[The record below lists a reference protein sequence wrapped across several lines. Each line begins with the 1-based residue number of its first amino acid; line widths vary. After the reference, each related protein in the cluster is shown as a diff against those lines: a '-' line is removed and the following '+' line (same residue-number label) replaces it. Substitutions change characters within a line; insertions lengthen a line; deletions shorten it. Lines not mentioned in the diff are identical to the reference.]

1 MEQAVL
7 NEILKKHSY
16 WLKGLEC
23 GERADLSG
31 ADLRGANLSE
41 ANLSRADLSGAD
53 LRRANLSEANLSE
66 ANLSGANLSEA
77 NLRRADLRGA
87 NIIGTNLY
95 RVNLS
100 EANLRGAYLS
110 EADLRVVY
118 LYGADLRRANLSGAN
133 LSEANLRRADL
144 RGANI
149 IGTNLY
155 RVNLS
160 EANLRGAYLSEADL
174 SGADLEYIDLSKA
187 KNVPFIPMTCPES
200 GSFIGWK
207 KAGDKIIKLEIL
219 EDSRRSSSTGRKC
232 RCDKAKVL
240 AIENIDGTDSG
251 LKEICSDHDS
261 SFIYKIGEI
270 VEEPNF
276 CTDRFIECAPG
287 IHFFINRGEAVG
299 YV

>member
-31 ADLRGANLSE
+31 ADLRRANLSE

-53 LRRANLSEANLSE
+53 LRIANLSEANLSE
-66 ANLSGANLSEA
+66 ANLSEA

-87 NIIGTNLY
+87 DLRGANIYGAD
-95 RVNLS
+95 LS
-100 EANLRGAYLS
+100 EADLS
-110 EADLRVVY
+110 EADLR
-118 LYGADLRRANLSGAN
+118 GAN
-133 LSEANLRRADL
+133 
-144 RGANI
+144 
-149 IGTNLY
+149 
-155 RVNLS
+155 
-160 EANLRGAYLSEADL
+160 
-174 SGADLEYIDLSKA
+174 LEYIDLSKA
-187 KNVPFIPMTCPES
+187 KNIPFIPMTCPES

-219 EDSRRSSSTGRKC
+219 EYSRRSSSTGRKC

-251 LKEICSDHDS
+251 LKEICSDYDS

>member
-7 NEILKKHSY
+7 IEILKKHSY

-31 ADLRGANLSE
+31 ADLRRANLSE

-53 LRRANLSEANLSE
+53 LRIANLSEANLSE
-66 ANLSGANLSEA
+66 A
-77 NLRRADLRGA
+77 DLYGA
-87 NIIGTNLY
+87 NIRGANLY

-100 EANLRGAYLS
+100 EADLS
-110 EADLRVVY
+110 EADLR
-118 LYGADLRRANLSGAN
+118 GAN
-133 LSEANLRRADL
+133 L
-144 RGANI
+144 
-149 IGTNLY
+149 
-155 RVNLS
+155 
-160 EANLRGAYLSEADL
+160 
-174 SGADLEYIDLSKA
+174 EYVDLSKA

-251 LKEICSDHDS
+251 LKEICSDYDS

-276 CTDRFIECAPG
+276 CTYRFIECAPG
-287 IHFFINRGEAVG
+287 IHFFINRGEAVV